1 MPNPSIQLVNH
12 FHRRTTIEGST
23 HTFGMPQQTTTSMF
37 GQGYTY
43 TTPNFSMTNPGSA
56 SHTSG
61 YTGRAYPNSNDNYQA
76 PYTTVAYTDPIL
88 LASSSLCFLPNHAYQ
103 NVTRFNA
110 YDQLEADGFDY
121 ETPPQFPFSPQ
132 SIDMM
137 LSWAAVKPDADP
149 NNLTNQLAIILREYF
164 VIELKGRGH
173 IYQKYTL
180 ITITSSPTL

>member
-1 MPNPSIQLVNH
+1 VERDRKQINTTSVNSSSSTCAVSFTQTNPHTSGPSVNGTSMPNPSVQLVNH

-61 YTGRAYPNSNDNYQA
+61 YTGRAYPNSNGNYPA
-76 PYTTVAYTDPIL
+76 PYTTVAYTNPIL

-110 YDQLEADGFDY
+110 YDQPEADGFGY
-121 ETPPQFPFSPQ
+121 ETLPQFPFSPQ
-132 SIDMM
+132 SIDMT
-137 LSWAAVKPDADP
+137 LS
-149 NNLTNQLAIILREYF
+149 
-164 VIELKGRGH
+164 
-173 IYQKYTL
+173 
-180 ITITSSPTL
+180 